1 MRILIDKYILFEWI
15 KIFLIAI
22 GVMLGILLMN
32 DMYST
37 LGKLFES
44 GVGTHRI
51 LLYYALLSPT
61 LLPIFLPISLLLSF
75 MFVLGS
81 LHRTNEITAM
91 RAAGMND
98 LRITRSLWLASFVL
112 AGLFLWLNA
121 SIIPYCKENSRKIY
135 DNAMIERELK
145 SSSNVARVGLVK
157 PLCFNNR
164 RDGRLWFMNSF
175 SKTTNRG
182 TGVRISILDGN
193 AREVGRVMAREGV
206 YDDVDK
212 CWFFLDGQYMKFDPQ
227 TGRLSKPEIFGKRY
241 FKDYKERPQIMILSM
256 SRPQDLSLSENKI
269 LLDAFGNDEDYNQA
283 LPYMVRQY
291 SIWVSPLICVIVLA
305 IAIPFSMTGVRTNP
319 MVGVSKTIGM
329 FFAYFVLEN
338 VMSGLGA
345 KGAISPMA
353 AALTPPALIFVWT
366 AFLYR
371 KVF

>member
-1 MRILIDKYILFEWI
+1 MRTLIDRYILVEWV

-22 GVMLGILLMN
+22 AVMLGILLMN

-75 MFVLGS
+75 MFVLGAM
-81 LHRTNEITAM
+81 HRSNEITAM

-98 LRITRSLWLASFVL
+98 LRITRSLWFASFVL
-112 AGLFLWLNA
+112 AGAFLWLNA
-121 SIIPYCKENSRKIY
+121 SVIPFCKETSRKIY
-135 DNAMIERELK
+135 DDAMMERQLK
-145 SSSNVARVGLVK
+145 ISQVERVGVVA

-164 RDGRLWFMNSF
+164 RDGRLWFLNSF
-175 SKTTNRG
+175 SKNTNRG
-182 TGVRISILDGN
+182 NGARVSILDGDS
-193 AREVGRVMAREGV
+193 REVARVMAREAV

-212 CWFFLDGQYMKFDPQ
+212 CWFFLDGQYMRFDPK
-227 TGRLSKPEIFGKRY
+227 TGNLSKPEVFGKRY
-241 FKDYKERPQIMILSM
+241 FRNFGENPQIMILSM
-256 SRPQDLSLSENKI
+256 SRPEDLSLSENKV
-269 LLDAFGNDEDYNQA
+269 LLDAFGNDENYGEA
-283 LPYMVRQY
+283 RPYMVRKY

-305 IAIPFSMTGVRTNP
+305 IAIPFSMSGVRTNP

-345 KGAISPMA
+345 KGALPPMVA
-353 AALTPPALIFVWT
+353 AFCPPLLIFVWT
-366 AFLYR
+366 LFLYR

>member
-1 MRILIDKYILFEWI
+1 
-15 KIFLIAI
+15 
-22 GVMLGILLMN
+22 
-32 DMYST
+32 
-37 LGKLFES
+37 
-44 GVGTHRI
+44 
-51 LLYYALLSPT
+51 
-61 LLPIFLPISLLLSF
+61 
-75 MFVLGS
+75 
-81 LHRTNEITAM
+81 M

-145 SSSNVARVGLVK
+145 SSSNVERVGLVK

-164 RDGRLWFMNSF
+164 RDCRLWFMNSF

-182 TGVRISILDGN
+182 TGVRISIFDGN

-227 TGRLSKPEIFGKRY
+227 TGRLAKPEIFGKRY

-319 MVGVSKTIGM
+319 MVGVSKTFGLFFLFYVIDSVMTALGGRGIISAEVAAIAPNLAM
-329 FFAYFVLEN
+329 FIFA
-338 VMSGLGA
+338 MS
-345 KGAISPMA
+345 
-353 AALTPPALIFVWT
+353 
-366 AFLYR
+366 LYR
-371 KVF
+371 KAI